1 LTDSDGIG
9 EDLTSSSQISCAAFV
24 TAVLS
29 PAAAFSQI
37 ASILLRTLAES
48 EVAEWTPFLQAAT
61 AAAPPGLLEVFVVD
75 VDAGVEVVAAVDVVA
90 AVEAAVELDELLEL
104 ELPQP
109 AMSKAPVSDRSSHA
123 ENLRFIFTPW
133 FEYVGTTS
141 RLPAF
146 HAA

>member
-37 ASILLRTLAES
+37 ASILLRTLADS

-61 AAAPPGLLEVFVVD
+61 AAAPAGPVDVVGD
-75 VDAGVEVVAAVDVVA
+75 DVAAVEAVVAVDAGVEL
-90 AVEAAVELDELLEL
+90 EELLLLEP

-109 AMSKAPVSDRSSHA
+109 AISTAAASGASSHV

-141 RLPAF
+141 RLPVFRGA
-146 HAA
+146 